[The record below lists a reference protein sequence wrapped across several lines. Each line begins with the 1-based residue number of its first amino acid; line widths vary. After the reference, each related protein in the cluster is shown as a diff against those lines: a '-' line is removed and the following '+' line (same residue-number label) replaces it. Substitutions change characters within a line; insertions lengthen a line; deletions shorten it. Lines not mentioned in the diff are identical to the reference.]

1 MHPITGK
8 TITQY
13 QKLMKDPITND
24 VWSTVF
30 GKEWVGMAQGD
41 NKTCEKGTNLIFV
54 EMPMENIGHSMA
66 SRGVDQRMIS
76 TCEWGTMDKIAG
88 CFFAVGMPRP
98 LSIPHWLTLS
108 PQPEWRAGDKL
119 RPACP
124 RHVVDLVGNELMAT
138 GRGNGRG
145 VRSPLLARLLV
156 TMLSVISS

>member
-1 MHPITGK
+1 MEEVEGRSKNIEGFVHAIG
-8 TITQY
+8 
-13 QKLMKDPITND
+13 D
-24 VWSTVF
+24 TVC
-30 GKEWVGMAQGD
+30 Q
-41 NKTCEKGTNLIFV
+41 GTNVIFV

-98 LSIPHWLTLS
+98 LLIPHWLTLS
-108 PQPEWRAGDKL
+108 PQPEWRACDKL